1 MFKNIQGKL
10 VFLYFCLVFIIMIVI
25 GSYLI
30 SHIKTFYYEE
40 YLTRVNIRIKGSPI
54 VENNKAKSAS
64 DINKEVKA
72 YLENSLIDGTNE
84 KYYILDDLGNVV
96 YSDDNNV
103 KIGKVFPKVG
113 IAVRTAMAGKVS
125 STNGNESLE
134 NEHINYAI
142 PIKVKGGK
150 QYILYIRS
158 NLKRVNAIVDTIKGF
173 ILKATMG
180 ALILSVTL
188 GFALAKTIT
197 SPIKDLTMKAKEI
210 AFGKFERRIKVKSK
224 DEIGVLTS
232 TFNHMA
238 AHIKKNLDEIST
250 QKTKLETILKNLAD
264 GVIAFDVDGEIVHF
278 NQIAKSMIRQIDR
291 NVWELD
297 FQKLFESM
305 SIDIE
310 FDQVFELQREDK
322 IVKLWQNNDSVIKV
336 YISPFK
342 DDYGHIFGAVVV
354 FQDITEQYRLDNMR
368 KEFVANVSH
377 ELRTPI
383 TTIKSYSETL
393 LDGAIEDKEV
403 ATEFLGTINAE
414 TDRMTRLIN
423 DLLELSRF
431 DYKYA
436 KLVMKSFDINFM
448 VKNSV
453 SKLEK
458 LAYDK
463 GQKLQ
468 LDLPE
473 DELIINGDRD
483 RLEQVVI
490 NVLSNSIKYTR
501 ENGTIKVSLKAIKMD
516 GFQDKIMI
524 EIKDNGMG
532 IPKDDLERIFE
543 RFYRVD
549 KARSRAMGGT
559 GLGLSIVKEIVD
571 AHGGK
576 IEIDS
581 EVGKGTEMRII
592 IPNIY

>member
-1 MFKNIQGKL
+1 
-10 VFLYFCLVFIIMIVI
+10 
-25 GSYLI
+25 
-30 SHIKTFYYEE
+30 
-40 YLTRVNIRIKGSPI
+40 
-54 VENNKAKSAS
+54 
-64 DINKEVKA
+64 
-72 YLENSLIDGTNE
+72 
-84 KYYILDDLGNVV
+84 
-96 YSDDNNV
+96 
-103 KIGKVFPKVG
+103 
-113 IAVRTAMAGKVS
+113 
-125 STNGNESLE
+125 
-134 NEHINYAI
+134 
-142 PIKVKGGK
+142 
-150 QYILYIRS
+150 
-158 NLKRVNAIVDTIKGF
+158 
-173 ILKATMG
+173 
-180 ALILSVTL
+180 
-188 GFALAKTIT
+188 
-197 SPIKDLTMKAKEI
+197 
-210 AFGKFERRIKVKSK
+210 
-224 DEIGVLTS
+224 
-232 TFNHMA
+232 MA

-264 GVIAFDVDGEIVHF
+264 GVVAFDADGEIIHF
-278 NQIAKSMIRQIDR
+278 NQIAKNMIKQINK

-297 FQKLFESM
+297 FKKLFESM
-305 SIDIE
+305 GIDIE
-310 FDQVFELQREDK
+310 YDQIFELQREDK
-322 IVKLWQNNDSVIKV
+322 IVKLWENNNNVVKV
-336 YISPFK
+336 YISPFR
-342 DDYGHIFGAVVV
+342 DDYEHIFGAVVV

-393 LDGAIEDKEV
+393 MDGAIDDKEV
-403 ATEFLGTINAE
+403 ASEFLGTINAE

-463 GQKLQ
+463 GQTLR
-468 LDLPE
+468 LDVPE
-473 DELIINGDRD
+473 GELIINGDRD

-490 NVLSNSIKYTR
+490 NILSNSIKYTK
-501 ENGTIKVSLKAIKMD
+501 ENGTINVSLKILKVD

-524 EIKDNGMG
+524 AIKDNGIG
-532 IPKDDLERIFE
+532 IPKEDLERIFE

-581 EVGKGTEMRII
+581 EVGKGTEMRVI